1 MRPLLIVGD
10 HPLLHRG
17 FSTVGRHIA
26 RGLHATGRWR
36 VTMIGRYP
44 RPDEGHPEPY
54 QVLEADRIDDVA
66 GEGDARCCKLLQAAL
81 GTEPREGEPTP
92 LLSIGTP
99 FDQQRLLD
107 GLAETGLRSH
117 VRIVAYL
124 ALNYAP
130 LPPGASRL
138 LAQLDA
144 VVPFT
149 AFAARALADGCPRV
163 GPPAVTTPIPHGV
176 ETGLFRPPDPAA
188 RRALRTARFGLG
200 DSGFLVGYFG
210 RNSGHKRPDL
220 ALRVFSTFALGA
232 WSRCEGCSGT
242 TAWAL
247 DPIDD
252 SRTPPES
259 CRQCGSSRVVPGTPN
274 RHSRLYLHSE
284 LLTREQRTW
293 SGGWDLARLI
303 AASGVE
309 DRVDVAPALRV
320 GEGVSVTGLA
330 ALMGACDVHL
340 LPSEGGGW
348 ELTVLE
354 TAACGVPSVITDA
367 GAPPEYA
374 APFSMLVPPAAS
386 VLDSMGMRAFIDEG
400 LAVDAL
406 VRLAA
411 DGDLRARL
419 GAAGRAVAITH
430 RWESIVPAWDR
441 LLAELSTDGPR
452 AVGKTP

>member
-17 FSTVGRHIA
+17 FSTVGRHLA
-26 RGLHATGRWR
+26 RGLHATGGWR

-44 RPDEGHPEPY
+44 RPDDGHTEPY

-66 GEGDARCCKLLQAAL
+66 GEGDARCGRLLQAAL
-81 GTEPREGEPTP
+81 GREPHEGEPTP
-92 LLSIGTP
+92 LISIGTP
-99 FDQQRLLD
+99 ADQQRLLD
-107 GLAETGLRSH
+107 GLAETNLRSR
-117 VRIVAYL
+117 VRIVAYM
-124 ALNYAP
+124 AVNYTP
-130 LPPGASRL
+130 LPPGADRFL
-138 LAQLDA
+138 GRFDA

-149 AFAARALADGCPRV
+149 AVAARAIGDVCPRV

-176 ETGLFRPPDPAA
+176 ETGLFRPPDPAT
-188 RRALRTARFGLG
+188 RRALRAARFGLD

-210 RNSGHKRPDL
+210 RNSGHKRADL
-220 ALRVFSTFALGA
+220 ALRIFSTFALGA
-232 WSRCEGCSGT
+232 WSRCEGCSET

-247 DPIDD
+247 DPTDD
-252 SRTPPES
+252 SRTPPEA
-259 CRQCGSSRVVPGTPN
+259 CRQCGSSRLVPGTPH
-274 RHSRLYLHSE
+274 RRSRLYLHTD
-284 LLTREQRTW
+284 LLTREQRAW

-303 AASGVE
+303 AASRVE

-320 GEGVSVTGLA
+320 GEGVSETDLA

-348 ELTVLE
+348 EMTVLE
-354 TAACGVPSVITDA
+354 TAACGVPSVMTDA

-374 APFSMLVPPAAS
+374 APCSMLVPPAAS
-386 VLDSMGMRAFIDEG
+386 VLDSVGMRAFIDEG
-400 LAVDAL
+400 LAVGAL

-430 RWESIVPAWDR
+430 RWASIVPAWDR

-452 AVGKTP
+452 AVGNAP